1 MKRSDFDYFV
11 EKIMIKFFEELK
23 QIDSQK
29 TNNKSISVSPAYTF
43 ILPSSHASPADSYH
57 EIQSCT
63 RHMTLLT
70 AVLR

>member
-43 ILPSSHASPADSYH
+43 ILPSSHASPADIVS
-57 EIQSCT
+57 
-63 RHMTLLT
+63 
-70 AVLR
+70 